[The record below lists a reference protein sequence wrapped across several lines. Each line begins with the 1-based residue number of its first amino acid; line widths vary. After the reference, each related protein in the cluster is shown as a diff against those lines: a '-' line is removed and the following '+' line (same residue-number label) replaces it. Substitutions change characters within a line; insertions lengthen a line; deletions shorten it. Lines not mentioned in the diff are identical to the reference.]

1 MSGDTEDLITILKLN
16 EDTDDE
22 ALAEARALAMR
33 YLLSRSPIPQ
43 TVLTVVERG
52 CFSPSTESASE
63 DSSTSSPEQDQEQD
77 QTL

>member
-22 ALAEARALAMR
+22 ALAEARSLAMR

-43 TVLTVVERG
+43 TIMTVVERG
-52 CFSPSTESASE
+52 CFSPVQ
-63 DSSTSSPEQDQEQD
+63 TSQPSQPTAENAD
-77 QTL
+77 